1 MERKPKVLRELRVYA
16 REKAPFEAEFPLVRE
31 NLIEDKFISTL
42 PREKDPFEAEFP
54 LVRENLIEDKF
65 NPENIDQDDP
75 DQDDPEPTSRA
86 VCNPKK
92 NHVCIRTG
100 KGPI

>member
-31 NLIEDKFISTL
+31 NLIEDKF
-42 PREKDPFEAEFP
+42 
-54 LVRENLIEDKF
+54 

-75 DQDDPEPTSRA
+75 DQDDPDQDDPTELYVARNNNPDQDDPEP
-86 VCNPKK
+86 
-92 NHVCIRTG
+92 
-100 KGPI
+100 

>member
-1 MERKPKVLRELRVYA
+1 M
-16 REKAPFEAEFPLVRE
+16 
-31 NLIEDKFISTL
+31 IEDKFISTL

-75 DQDDPEPTSRA
+75 DQDDPTELYVARNNNPDQDDPEP
-86 VCNPKK
+86 
-92 NHVCIRTG
+92 
-100 KGPI
+100 